1 MKNNYKVPVFFCY
14 NIAKTVQHYNTMR
27 MIFIKIRSWIIKK
40 VIMNF
45 NWKYWSLKEQF
56 LKFSCDRTV
65 QIVIDLS
72 GFD

>member
-45 NWKYWSLKEQF
+45 
-56 LKFSCDRTV
+56 
-65 QIVIDLS
+65 
-72 GFD
+72 